1 MKKPIFFLLL
11 LIFFIPT
18 QFYAQK
24 IELKNKED
32 FKDLIITLSYNIAAY
47 YFIFY
52 MNDGVPK
59 DIYLKE
65 LQKFSDVIDKKV
77 NSSEFQTQAGFYLTE
92 NDIATY
98 QTCMFAK
105 GVMPFINQF
114 SSPKEVQEVGKAIL
128 DALEEGFR
136 LMNNKKLVKNK
147 FYKFARDYPF
157 KPVFKV
163 NDYLSKKL
171 FGESY
176 NKK

>member
-1 MKKPIFFLLL
+1 
-11 LIFFIPT
+11 
-18 QFYAQK
+18 
-24 IELKNKED
+24 
-32 FKDLIITLSYNIAAY
+32 
-47 YFIFY
+47 
-52 MNDGVPK
+52 
-59 DIYLKE
+59 
-65 LQKFSDVIDKKV
+65 
-77 NSSEFQTQAGFYLTE
+77 
-92 NDIATY
+92 
-98 QTCMFAK
+98 MFAK